1 MLIKLYYREGKM
13 ENTIREMEGKMKKSI
28 DAFQKDLTT
37 IRTGRA
43 NIGVLDGVRVEYY
56 GNHMPINQVAGVSV
70 IEAKTLD
77 IKPWDKTCLTEIEK
91 AITAANLGLSIVN
104 TGDSLKV
111 KFPELNE
118 ETRKDMV
125 KKVKK
130 IGEEAKVNIRNVR
143 REANDRIKD
152 MEKNKK
158 ISEDDKKHGEARIQ
172 KITDKFV
179 ADIDHIVKAKE
190 EDLMTI

>member
-1 MLIKLYYREGKM
+1 M

-28 DAFQKDLTT
+28 EIFQKDLSS

-43 NIGVLDGVRVEYY
+43 NISVLDAVRVEYY
-56 GNHMPINQVAGVSV
+56 GNHMPVNQVASVSV
-70 IEAKTLD
+70 IEAKTID
-77 IKPWDKTCLTEIEK
+77 IKPWDKTALGEIEK
-91 AITAANLGLSIVN
+91 GIMAANLGLSVVN

-111 KFPELNE
+111 KFPELTE

-130 IGEEAKVNIRNVR
+130 MAEEAKVNIRNIR
-143 REANDRIKD
+143 REANDRVKD
-152 MEKNKK
+152 LEKNKK
-158 ISEDDKKHGEARIQ
+158 ISEDDLKHGESRIQ
-172 KITDKFV
+172 KITDKQI
-179 ADIDHIVKAKE
+179 ADVDHIIKTKE

>member
-1 MLIKLYYREGKM
+1 M

-28 DAFQKDLTT
+28 EAFQKDLTV

-143 REANDRIKD
+143 REANDKIKD

-158 ISEDDKKHGEARIQ
+158 ISEDEHKHGETRIQ

>member
-1 MLIKLYYREGKM
+1 M
-13 ENTIREMEGKMKKSI
+13 ENTIKDMEVKMKKSI
-28 DAFQKDLTT
+28 EAFQKDLTT

-43 NIGVLDGVRVEYY
+43 NVSVLDSVRVLYY
-56 GNHMPINQVAGVSV
+56 GNYMPVNQVAGVSV
-70 IEAKTLD
+70 IEAKTID
-77 IKPWDKTCLTEIEK
+77 IKPWDRSCILELEK
-91 AITAANLGLSIVN
+91 AIMAANLGLSITN

-130 IGEEAKVNIRNVR
+130 TGEEAKVNIRNVR
-143 REANDRIKD
+143 REANDKIKEL
-152 MEKNKK
+152 EKNKK
-158 ISEDDKKHGEARIQ
+158 ISEDEHKHAEGKIQ
-172 KITDKFV
+172 KTTDKHV
-179 ADIDHIVKAKE
+179 AEIDHIVKAKE

>member
-1 MLIKLYYREGKM
+1 M
-13 ENTIREMEGKMKKSI
+13 ENTIREMEVKMKKSI
-28 DAFQKDLTT
+28 EVFQKDLTT

-56 GNHMPINQVAGVSV
+56 GNHMPVNQVAGVSV
-70 IEAKTLD
+70 IEAKTID
-77 IKPWDKTCLTEIEK
+77 IKPWDKSVLPEIEK
-91 AITAANLGLSIVN
+91 AISAANLGLSIVN

-130 IGEEAKVNIRNVR
+130 IGEEAKVNIRNIR

-158 ISEDDKKHGEARIQ
+158 ISEDDKKHGETHIQ

-179 ADIDHIVKAKE
+179 ADIDHIVKVKE

>member
-1 MLIKLYYREGKM
+1 M
-13 ENTIREMEGKMKKSI
+13 ENTIKEMESKMKKSI
-28 DAFQKDLTT
+28 DAFQKELTT

-43 NIGVLDGVRVEYY
+43 NTSVLDSVRVEYY
-56 GNHMPINQVAGVSV
+56 GNHMPVNQVAGVSV
-70 IEAKTLD
+70 IEAKTID
-77 IKPWDKTCLTEIEK
+77 IKPWDKAALMAIEK
-91 AITAANLGLSIVN
+91 AIMAANLGLSITN

-130 IGEEAKVNIRNVR
+130 IGEEAKVNIRNIR
-143 REANDRIKD
+143 REANDKLKD
-152 MEKNKK
+152 LEKTKK
-158 ISEDDKKHGEARIQ
+158 ISEDDHKHGEARIQ
-172 KITDKFV
+172 KTTDKHV
-179 ADIDHIVKAKE
+179 SDIDQIAKKKE

>member
-1 MLIKLYYREGKM
+1 M
-13 ENTIREMEGKMKKSI
+13 ENTIKDMESRMKRSI
-28 DAFQKDLTT
+28 EAFQKDLTT

-43 NIGVLDGVRVEYY
+43 NIAVLDGIRVEYY

-70 IEAKTLD
+70 IEAKTID
-77 IKPWDKTCLTEIEK
+77 IKPWDKAVLSEIEK
-91 AITAANLGLSIVN
+91 AIMSANLGLSVVN

-130 IGEEAKVNIRNVR
+130 IGEEAKVNIRNIR
-143 REANDRIKD
+143 RDANDKLKD
-152 MEKNKK
+152 MEKSKK
-158 ISEDDKKHGEARIQ
+158 ISEDEHKHGEARIQ
-172 KITDKFV
+172 KLTDKFV
-179 ADIDHIVKAKE
+179 ADIDHIIKAKE
-190 EDLMTI
+190 TDLMTI

>member
-1 MLIKLYYREGKM
+1 M

-28 DAFQKDLTT
+28 EAFQKDLTT

-70 IEAKTLD
+70 IEAKTID
-77 IKPWDKTCLTEIEK
+77 IKPWDKTVLPEIEK

-130 IGEEAKVNIRNVR
+130 IGEEAKVNIRNIR
-143 REANDRIKD
+143 REANDKVKD
-152 MEKNKK
+152 LEKNKK
-158 ISEDDKKHGEARIQ
+158 ISEDDHKHGETRIQ

>member
-1 MLIKLYYREGKM
+1 M
-13 ENTIREMEGKMKKSI
+13 ENSIKEMEAKMSKSMEV
-28 DAFQKDLTT
+28 FQKDLSV

-43 NIGVLDGVRVEYY
+43 NVSVLDGVRVSYY
-56 GNHMPINQVAGVSV
+56 GNMMPINQVAGVSV
-70 IEAKTLD
+70 IEAKTID
-77 IKPWDKTCLTEIEK
+77 IKPWDKSCIIEIEK
-91 AITAANLGLSIVN
+91 AIMAANLGLAVVN

-118 ETRKDMV
+118 ETRRDMV

-130 IGEEAKVNIRNVR
+130 IGEEAKVNIRNIR
-143 REANDRIKD
+143 REANDKIKSLQK
-152 MEKNKK
+152 EKK
-158 ISEDDKKHGEARIQ
+158 ISEDDQKHSEARIQ
-172 KITDKFV
+172 KITDKFI

>member
-1 MLIKLYYREGKM
+1 M
-13 ENTIREMEGKMKKSI
+13 ENTIKEMEIKMKKSI
-28 DAFQKDLTT
+28 DAFQKDLAA

-43 NIGVLDGVRVEYY
+43 STSVLDGVRVEYY
-56 GNHMPINQVAGVSV
+56 GNKMPINQVAGVSV
-70 IEAKTLD
+70 IEAKTID
-77 IKPWDKTCLTEIEK
+77 IKPWDRGCILEIEK
-91 AITAANLGLSIVN
+91 AIMAANLGLSIVN

-143 REANDRIKD
+143 REANDKVKD
-152 MEKNKK
+152 LEKNKK
-158 ISEDDKKHGEARIQ
+158 ISEDEHKHGEARIQ
-172 KITDKFV
+172 KTTDKYV